1 MSDRPWWI
9 TASEICIIE
18 TLRFYIRRGRLR
30 VRDFLHTEYRSL
42 VNQRQRQRQL
52 VMRISHGINAN
63 KKRRNIFNVM

>member
-9 TASEICIIE
+9 TASEICVIE
-18 TLRFYIRRGRLR
+18 TLRFYMRQGRLR
-30 VRDFLHTEYRSL
+30 VRDFLHTEYRSR
-42 VNQRQRQRQL
+42 VNQHQRQRQL

>member
-42 VNQRQRQRQL
+42 VNQRQRQRQRQL
-52 VMRISHGINAN
+52 VMRINAN

>member
-42 VNQRQRQRQL
+42 VNQRQRQL